1 MNMRK
6 NMKII
11 LSILLLVSVMTG
23 CKSKP
28 AEKPAEDNEE
38 EEIIQKEETQK
49 PEYDNSQQFTSVVL
63 QDGDSVTG
71 GTYTAT
77 GTDESVFEAS
87 DNVKAEITGSVI
99 NKESGDASSA
109 DASSFRGVNAAV
121 RAYGNSTIT
130 MTTCFPR
137 E

>member
-38 EEIIQKEETQK
+38 EEVIQEETQK

>member
-38 EEIIQKEETQK
+38 EEVIQEETQK

-71 GTYTAT
+71 GTYTAI

>member
-1 MNMRK
+1 
-6 NMKII
+6 
-11 LSILLLVSVMTG
+11 MTG

-38 EEIIQKEETQK
+38 EEVIQEETQK

>member
-38 EEIIQKEETQK
+38 EEVIQEETQK

-121 RAYGNSTIT
+121 RAYGN
-130 MTTCFPR
+130 
-137 E
+137 

>member
-23 CKSKP
+23 CKSEP
-28 AEKPAEDNEE
+28 TEEPAEDNEE
-38 EEIIQKEETQK
+38 EEIIQEETQK

>member
-38 EEIIQKEETQK
+38 EEVIQEETQK

-87 DNVKAEITGSVI
+87 DNVKAEITGLVI

>member
-28 AEKPAEDNEE
+28 AEEPAEDNEE
-38 EEIIQKEETQK
+38 EEVIQEETQK

>member
-38 EEIIQKEETQK
+38 EEVIQEETQK

-109 DASSFRGVNAAV
+109 DASSFRGVNTAV